1 MAAETI
7 FIRPGPLAAIA
18 AGLRGRLE
26 LVFPLTRFDHQW
38 MPPKM
43 SKAAWDT
50 MTRRPPF
57 IGLGFDR
64 FYRVQ
69 TQNDLAVISE
79 WTLCVVVKNE
89 RGLKWLMVGD
99 EGGPGFFSLIEV
111 AASVLHGFT
120 IPDIGSVQVVS
131 ADHTKIEGDED
142 QTLTMGVIALTVG
155 ADLRLKNVLGG
166 EVVKPSDLTT
176 QTIEWTFGDADTVSQ
191 TDTIINAGTS

>member
-1 MAAETI
+1 MAAEAV

-26 LVFPLTRFDHQW
+26 LVFPPPRFDHQW

-43 SKAAWDT
+43 SKGAWDT

-64 FYRVQ
+64 FYRVL
-69 TQNDLAVISE
+69 TQNDLAVITE
-79 WTLCVVVKNE
+79 WTLCVVAKNE
-89 RGLKWLMVGD
+89 RGLEWLMLGD
-99 EGGPGFFSLIEV
+99 KLAPGFFTLVEV
-111 AASVLHGFT
+111 AASVLHGYT
-120 IPDIGSVQVVS
+120 IPGIGSVQVVS

-166 EVVKPSDLTT
+166 GGVKPDNLTT
-176 QTIEWTFGDADTVSQ
+176 QSIEWTFGDADTVSQ
-191 TDTIINAGTS
+191 TDTITNTGTS